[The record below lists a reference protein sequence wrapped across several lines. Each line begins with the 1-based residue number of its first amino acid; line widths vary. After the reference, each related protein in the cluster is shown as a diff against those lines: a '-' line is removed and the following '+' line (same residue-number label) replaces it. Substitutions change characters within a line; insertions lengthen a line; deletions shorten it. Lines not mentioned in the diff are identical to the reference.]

1 MVSHLPFW
9 ISISFLIITVLTV
22 VLFYKAHGTPKKLL
36 AFIIVW
42 GIFQSILAYIG
53 FYENVTTSPPR
64 FGLVLLPILL
74 FIGYG
79 LLPKQRNAM
88 INRQNISRATSMHSI
103 RIAVELI
110 LLQLFIHKLV
120 PELMTFE
127 GRNFDIIAGLS
138 APIMAWLFHHRYIG
152 NKPML
157 YWNFICLF
165 LVCFIMTN
173 GILSTEMTIQQFGFD
188 QPNRAVMYFPFIL
201 LPAIAVP
208 LVIYTHIISILKL
221 QNS

>member
-1 MVSHLPFW
+1 MASNLPLW
-9 ISISFLIITVLTV
+9 ISISFLIITVLTII
-22 VLFYKAHGTPKKLL
+22 LFYKSHGKPKKLL
-36 AFIIVW
+36 IFIIGW
-42 GIFQSILAYIG
+42 SILQSILAYTG

-64 FGLVLLPILL
+64 FGLVLIPIVLL
-74 FIGYG
+74 IGYG
-79 LLPKQRNAM
+79 LLPKQRKAM
-88 INRQNISRATSMHSI
+88 MTRQNITQATRMHSI
-103 RIAVELI
+103 RIVVELI

-127 GRNFDIIAGLS
+127 GRNFDIMAGLT

-157 YWNFICLF
+157 YWNIICLF

-173 GILSTEMTIQQFGFD
+173 GILSTEMVIQFGFD
-188 QPNRAVMYFPFIL
+188 QPNKAVMYFPFIL
-201 LPAIAVP
+201 LPAVVVP

-221 QNS
+221 RKR